1 MNDFLRKLRTL
12 TGEVHYRIPGLSL
25 SCILKQI
32 LAISRAGRLRAMFAR
47 IGLLGATDHWFAQR
61 TT

>member
-32 LAISRAGRLRAMFAR
+32 LAITRAGRLRAMFAR
-47 IGLLGATDHWFAQR
+47 IGLLGATDH
-61 TT
+61 